1 MTRHSRTPFYIATLL
16 LITAGA
22 LLAVLRH
29 QTMGVPWLPGKQ
41 KPVWLVEARIDF
53 QAWNEPVTLSLN
65 IPDATPGFRILS
77 EQAASPG
84 YGFAITQQNGDRRA
98 EWTIR
103 NASGPQTLYFKTRLI
118 PADQQTSID
127 EIEEQPQPVPIFL
140 DEPRA
145 TSARALIEQAGA
157 RASNATSLAREL
169 IALITA
175 PDPDQNTQLLLSD
188 TPAITTLHQLLNY
201 AGTPARIAEGL
212 VLKDARRQQSLQPY
226 LQVYDD
232 GRWITFNPR
241 TGEQG
246 VPPDTLLWR
255 QQSGSLLDVVGGSDS
270 QLHFSMLRQTLPALQ
285 IARAEAQES
294 KLGAFSLY
302 QLPVE
307 QQGMFRMLLLLPFGA
322 LVVCFMRILVGIK
335 TSGTFM
341 PVLMA
346 VAFVQTSLLPGLA
359 AFLGVV
365 TLGLLMRGYLS
376 SLNLLLV
383 SRISAL
389 IVLVLFIT
397 AGISIIGY
405 QMGFATGMTVT
416 FFPMVILAWTI
427 ERMSIL
433 WEEEGA
439 HEVFIQGGG
448 SLLVAMIAYLIMRAP
463 LAEHLSF
470 NFPELHLVVLGLILL
485 LGQYTGYKL
494 SELRRFAPMHL
505 YRKPAAPRER
515 SE

>member
-1 MTRHSRTPFYIATLL
+1 MTQTSRSPFYIATLM
-16 LITAGA
+16 LIVAGA
-22 LLAVLRH
+22 LLAFWRH
-29 QTMGVPWLPGKQ
+29 EAMGVPWLPGKQ
-41 KPVWLVEARIDF
+41 QPVWLVEARIDF
-53 QAWNEPVTLSLN
+53 QAWNEPVTLSFN
-65 IPDATPGFRILS
+65 IPDATPGFRVLS

-84 YGFAITQQNGDRRA
+84 YGFAITRQNDDRRA

-103 NASGPQTLYFKTRLI
+103 NARGPQTLYFKTRLI
-118 PADQQTSID
+118 PSDRAAAP
-127 EIEEQPQPVPIFL
+127 EN
-140 DEPRA
+140 DEPAPSPEQTFMEEPRITA
-145 TSARALIEQAGA
+145 ARALIRQAGA

-175 PDPDQNTQLLLSD
+175 PEPDQNTQLLLSD
-188 TPAITTLHQLLNY
+188 ASAIKTLHQLLNY

-212 VLKDARRQQSLQPY
+212 VLEDARRQQTLLPY
-226 LQVYDD
+226 LQVYDGD
-232 GRWITFNPR
+232 HWVTFNPR

-246 VPPDTLLWR
+246 IPPDTLLWR

-285 IARAEAQES
+285 IARAEAEES
-294 KLGAFSLY
+294 TLGALSLY

-322 LVVCFMRILVGIK
+322 LIVCIMRILVGIK

-341 PVLMA
+341 PVLIA

-359 AFLGVV
+359 AFLSVV

-439 HEVFIQGGG
+439 HEVLIQGGG
-448 SLLVAMIAYLIMRAP
+448 SLLVAMIAYLVMSAP

-494 SELRRFAPMHL
+494 SELRRFAPMHR
-505 YRKPAAPRER
+505 YR
-515 SE
+515 S